1 MKTKLT
7 SLFLL
12 FVLTAC
18 GGVPLLVTPAPG
30 QTAGTLQS
38 LTDESIAI
46 PEMEAAI
53 GEAMARAGVPGL
65 SMAIIND
72 HQVVYRRAFGVK
84 DKETGSLNDK
94 ETIFGAA
101 SFSKPVFA
109 YLVMLLAEE
118 GIIDLDKPLHQYLD
132 LPLVDYPAYAD
143 LTGDERYKEITARTV
158 LSHSTGFPNWR
169 FLTEDGK
176 LRIMFEPGTRFSYSG
191 EGIVLL
197 QMVVE
202 EITGRSLQDL
212 AQDKIF
218 TPLAMT
224 RSSYFWQEA
233 YEANHALP
241 HDPFE
246 RPRRLNR
253 RLTPDA
259 AGSMTTTAGDYAQF
273 VTAISHPPEN
283 LSSAVDR
290 MLTPQVAITSR
301 AMFGPGSWEEDEDAE
316 ERRLAWGLGWGRF
329 DSEHGRAFF
338 HTGHDIG
345 WQNYTVTFPDRGIGV
360 VLLSN
365 SDNFESVAREIV
377 AAAIGD
383 TVSPFD
389 WLGYVPFGPSVVR
402 VAPPTPVAIKV
413 DRAILEDYVGA
424 YELTP
429 DQVIEVTLGDDG
441 IVIGAGEQWL
451 SMAAESE
458 TRFFAEVD
466 DIRIT
471 FVREASG
478 QVTSLILEMQGME
491 LPPARRLN

>member
-1 MKTKLT
+1 VK
-7 SLFLL
+7 
-12 FVLTAC
+12 
-18 GGVPLLVTPAPG
+18 
-30 QTAGTLQS
+30 
-38 LTDESIAI
+38 
-46 PEMEAAI
+46 
-53 GEAMARAGVPGL
+53 AGVAGL

-72 HQVVYRRAFGVK
+72 HQVIYRKAFGAK
-84 DKETGSLNDK
+84 NSETGTSNDE

-109 YLVMLLAEE
+109 YLVMQLAEE
-118 GIIDLDKPLHQYLD
+118 GTIDLDRPLDQYLEQS
-132 LPLVDYPAYAD
+132 LVDYPAYAD
-143 LTGDERYKEITARTV
+143 LRGDDRYRQITARTA

-212 AQDKIF
+212 AQEKIF

-224 RSSYFWQEA
+224 RSSYVWQA
-233 YEANHALP
+233 AFEANHALP
-241 HDPFE
+241 HDQFE
-246 RPRRLNR
+246 RPRSLSR
-253 RLTPDA
+253 RTTPDA

-273 VTAISHPPEN
+273 VAAISEPAEN
-283 LSSAVDR
+283 LRSVTDE
-290 MLTPQVAITSR
+290 MLTPQVAITSQ
-301 AMFGPGSWEEDEDAE
+301 AMFGPGSWEEDDTE
-316 ERRLAWGLGWGRF
+316 ERRLAWGLGWGLF
-329 DSEHGRAFF
+329 DSEYGRAFF

-383 TVSPFD
+383 NVSPFE
-389 WLGYVPFGPSVVR
+389 WLGYVPFDPSVVR
-402 VAPPTPVAIKV
+402 VAPPTPVAVEV
-413 DRAILEDYVGA
+413 DQAILETYVGA
-424 YELTP
+424 YQLTP
-429 DQVIEVTLGDDG
+429 DQVIEVALTDEG
-441 IVIGAGEQWL
+441 IVIGAGGDWL
-451 SMAAESE
+451 PMAAESE
-458 TRFFAEVD
+458 TRFFAEVA

-471 FVREASG
+471 FVRDVDG
-478 QVTSLILEMQGME
+478 QVTGLIVEMQGME
-491 LPPARRLN
+491 LPLAKRLN